1 MKGIVFTEFLEMVEE
16 TFGLETV
23 DYIIENSHL
32 ESQGIYTS
40 VGTYDFG
47 EMLKL
52 VTNLSE
58 KVNTPVNDLLF
69 VYGTYFFNALVKNH
83 PDIFQKFKHPIALLS
98 SIEDHIHVH
107 VKKIYPGA
115 ELPTFE
121 ILKEDDTS
129 ISMIYISSRSLY
141 RFAHGLMQKTFEYY
155 KREATIS
162 VEKLSED
169 GTKVKF
175 TASYNE

>member
-1 MKGIVFTEFLEMVEE
+1 MKGIVFTEFLEMVEN

-23 DYIIENSHL
+23 DHIIEHSNLKSK
-32 ESQGIYTS
+32 GIYTA

-47 EMLKL
+47 EMLQL

-69 VYGTYFFNALVKNH
+69 AYGTYFFSALIKNH
-83 PDIFQKFKHPIALLS
+83 PEIFEKFNHPIVLLS
-98 SIEDHIHVH
+98 SVEDHIHVH
-107 VKKIYPGA
+107 VRKIYPGA

-121 ILKEDDTS
+121 VLHEDDKS
-129 ISMIYISSRSLY
+129 ITMIYTSSRGLY

-155 KREATIS
+155 KREATIR
-162 VEKLSED
+162 VEKLKED

-175 TASYNE
+175 IASYNE